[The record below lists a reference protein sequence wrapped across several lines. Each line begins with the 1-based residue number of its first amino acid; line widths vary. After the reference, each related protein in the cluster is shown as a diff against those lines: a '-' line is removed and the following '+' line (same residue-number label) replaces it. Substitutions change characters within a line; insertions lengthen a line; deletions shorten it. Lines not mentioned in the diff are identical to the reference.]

1 MRCRQATQPGEIG
14 DGRVELWRL
23 AVGPR
28 RSVFGVEID
37 RGRTQTPI
45 HKKYPMQIHPS
56 RETFIEL
63 SSQGNLIPVHADL
76 MADLETPVSA
86 YAKLKQAGP
95 SFLLESV
102 EGGETLSRYSFI
114 GVRPRK
120 IFACGQR
127 STEVRTPD
135 GSVTTIPTP
144 PDPLTLIQEEM
155 ADVKPVDAPDLPR
168 FTGGAVGFIG
178 YEYVTRVE
186 PSVPMAPAD
195 EHELPLIYFMLVDST
210 AIFDR
215 AQQTLRLVVNA
226 HVGEDPHSAYDAAV
240 AELEEMGELLARPH
254 QLAPATLSSVDKV
267 SVPAGNFTQDQF
279 ETVVEECKEYVRA
292 GDIIQV
298 VPSQRF
304 SQPFSRGPLD
314 LYRALRTVNPSPY
327 MFILDTVDYA
337 IVGASPE
344 VHVRL
349 SGDRVEIR
357 PIAGTRKRGATP
369 AEDHA
374 LEQDLLADE
383 KECAEHLMLV
393 DLARNDIGR
402 VCQFGSVHVPEQM
415 VIERYSHVMHIVSQV
430 EGTIAHDKNA
440 YDLMRATFP
449 AGTVSGAPKIRAMQI
464 IAEKEPV
471 QRGFYAGA
479 LGYFGYDGN
488 LDSCIMLRTS
498 LLKDGQIHIQA
509 GAGIVADSVPES
521 EFQETINKAS
531 ALFKAVTLA
540 ERL

>member
-1 MRCRQATQPGEIG
+1 MHIQ
-14 DGRVELWRL
+14 
-23 AVGPR
+23 
-28 RSVFGVEID
+28 
-37 RGRTQTPI
+37 
-45 HKKYPMQIHPS
+45 PS
-56 RETFIEL
+56 RESFIQL
-63 SSQGNLIPVHADL
+63 CQKGNLVPVYTDL

-102 EGGETLSRYSFI
+102 EGGEHLSRFSFI

-120 IFACGQR
+120 IFACGA
-127 STEVRTPD
+127 SK
-135 GSVTTIPTP
+135 TTITQADGVTREIATP
-144 PDPLTLIQEEM
+144 ADPLTLIEQEM
-155 ADVKPVDAPDLPR
+155 AGVTPVTSPDLPR
-168 FTGGAVGFIG
+168 FTGGAVGFVG
-178 YEYVTRVE
+178 YEYITRIE
-186 PSVPMAPAD
+186 PTVPAAAVD
-195 EHELPLIYFMLVDST
+195 EHGLPLIYFMLVDST

-215 AQQTLRLVVNA
+215 AKQTLRLCVNA
-226 HVGEDPHSAYDAAV
+226 HIDGSPDAAYDKAV
-240 AELEEMGELLARPH
+240 AELEELTALLGQPN
-254 QLAPATLSSVDKV
+254 QLAPAALVHLPIV
-267 SVPAGNFTQDQF
+267 NVPAGNFTQERF
-279 ETVVEECKEYVRA
+279 EAVVDECKEFIRS

-304 SQPFSRGPLD
+304 SRPFDRNPLE

-349 SGDRVEIR
+349 TGERVEIR
-357 PIAGTRKRGATP
+357 PIAGTRKRGAT
-369 AEDHA
+369 AEEDIA

-383 KECAEHLMLV
+383 KERAEHLMLV

-402 VCQFGSVHVPEQM
+402 VCAFGSVHVPEMM

-430 EGTIAHDKNA
+430 EGSIAPDQTA

-464 IAEKEPV
+464 IAQKEPV

-488 LDSCIMLRTS
+488 LDSCITLRTS
-498 LLKDGQIHIQA
+498 LIKDGQIHIQA
-509 GAGIVADSVPES
+509 GAGVVADSVPES
-521 EFQETINKAS
+521 EFLETINKAS
-531 ALFKAVTLA
+531 ALFKAVSLA
-540 ERL
+540 EQL